1 MKVWIVPKLSLAFF
15 SIILLLSSCA
25 VVHYPGQPGMV
36 ASSFV
41 KIDLEVLEEPGLF
54 VYEAIYDNTSMGGGV
69 SAVVTKLYPG
79 AKTYTTNVR
88 TNADGTLFRVKG
100 QYNGADL
107 QMISIPHE
115 GQVYVNPNH
124 QLAFLIDYETSL
136 DEIDDKNVAE
146 ENIFKPSDGLGLR
159 PVSFET
165 KRLKWEM
172 IKAAAFLPS
181 GNLGYEITAIEMGT
195 AKYQPTESIALE
207 TSLAQNAIKTTLNSK
222 TKNEFTQFFE
232 SQFPKGYRGN
242 VNFYV
247 KGVRN
252 PLTLRM
258 GINTFKTA
266 EASGLKIIKGIPPSV
281 LSGNQIGQ
289 KG

>member
-1 MKVWIVPKLSLAFF
+1 MIRLSPLSLSWAVSTALF
-15 SIILLLSSCA
+15 LSSCA

-54 VYEAIYDNTSMGGGV
+54 VYEAVYNNTSTGGGT

-100 QYNGADL
+100 QYNGADV

-115 GQVYVNPNH
+115 GQAYVNPNH
-124 QLAFLIDYETSL
+124 QLAFLIDYDSSL

-146 ENIFKPSDGLGLR
+146 ENIFNPDEGLGLR
-159 PVSFET
+159 PLSFET
-165 KRLKWEM
+165 KRMKWEM
-172 IKAAAFLPS
+172 VKAAKFLPS
-181 GNLGYEITAIEMGT
+181 GNLGYEITAIELGT
-195 AKYQPTESIALE
+195 QKYVPSESIALE
-207 TSLAQNAIKTTLNSK
+207 TSMAQNAIKTTLNSQIK
-222 TKNEFTQFFE
+222 TEFTQFFE
-232 SQFPKGYRGN
+232 SHFPKGYRGK

-247 KGVRN
+247 KGTRN
-252 PLTLRM
+252 PLTLQM

-266 EASGLKIIKGIPPSV
+266 EASGLKIIKGIPESI
-281 LSGNQIGQ
+281 LAAHQ